1 MKKTVFRRIL
11 PSLLAGVL
19 LITPASVAA
28 QSDALNEKDVPNQNT
43 ETTTA
48 GTGGGGYYAY
58 LQAHPD
64 ESRPDAEIHVEIPSP
79 VQISEDGQ
87 ATWDLQVPT
96 AGFYNI
102 RITYTAH
109 AGKDIDIEC
118 GLLIDGTSPFQAAEA
133 MPLTRVW
140 KDSGQASYVDASGN
154 EYLPVQEEVFRAE
167 TVFLSARDEYVD
179 GGYLFWFDKGAHTLT
194 LYGERESFTVEA
206 ISLCQ
211 EPEADDYQQY
221 LDGRTPQSVEADP
234 ILLEGEDASFKS
246 HPTLYALADMSSCA
260 TSPYDP
266 RKSLL
271 NTIGGESWSD
281 QGQWMEW
288 DFEVKTAGFYQLSF
302 RVKQN
307 YKSGSFSVRKL
318 YLDGKVPF
326 AEAEDI
332 RFVYDLGWTMVT
344 MGGDTPQYLWLDEGT
359 HTIRL
364 EVVYGGFTEICAEIE
379 DCVSQANALYRQII
393 MITGTS
399 PDLLRDYNIG
409 NLIPGCKESFA
420 ALSDRLYNLVDQL
433 ESLVGRKGAETASME
448 KLALQLSEFAEDTET
463 APRRLSTFSAN
474 ISSLAASL
482 VSMASQPL
490 LLDYML
496 FSPVGSELPAA
507 NAPWYRAVWNEV
519 QRFFLSFV
527 EDYDNIGSGE
537 RTNEE
542 DAITLWLGIG
552 RDQAT
557 VLYSLILSD
566 FTANTG
572 IPVNLRL
579 ITQDVMMRAVAA
591 NKGPDLALFQT
602 QETVINYALRG
613 AAYDLN
619 NFPDFEEVKER
630 FHPEAVKQYTLGDGF
645 YALPEQ
651 MNYNVMFVR
660 TDVLAELGLSV
671 PETWD
676 ELYDVLAQLQRNHMQ
691 VGVTSSFTALSTSEM
706 NPLFLSLLY
715 QKGGNVY
722 DADGRECI
730 LDQPAG
736 VEAFTQFC
744 ELYTKYGVS
753 LKIDLLTHF
762 RTGEAPVVINNVS
775 FGNELSV
782 SAPELAG
789 LWEMVPFPGV
799 RRSDGTVDHTT
810 VLTSVS
816 AGIASTASSSGV
828 VMFSNARNPKNT
840 WEFMKWWTSADVQAE
855 YARQIESVLGR
866 SGRWLSA
873 NLEAIE
879 EVAWSKDELS
889 VITGQLE
896 TLRCLPEVAGGYYT
910 GRSINNAVR
919 TVVNDGKGGVS
930 PKETLYEY
938 VRDINR
944 EIFLKRRELGLD

>member
-1 MKKTVFRRIL
+1 MVDQMKKERRRIL
-11 PSLLAGVL
+11 PIVLSGLMLLMPISVWGETGDPVEKTVVAE
-19 LITPASVAA
+19 ASESV
-28 QSDALNEKDVPNQNT
+28 
-43 ETTTA
+43 
-48 GTGGGGYYAY
+48 GGGYYAY
-58 LQAHPD
+58 LSRHP
-64 ESRPDAEIHVEIPSP
+64 EGVRPEEEVRVDLGDP
-79 VQISEDGQ
+79 VLIEEEGRGSWEV
-87 ATWDLQVPT
+87 QVPT
-96 AGFYNI
+96 TGFYNI
-102 RITYTAH
+102 RISYTAQ

-118 GLLIDGTSPFQAAEA
+118 GLEIDGERPFQAAEA

-140 KDSGQASYVDASGN
+140 KDSGKASYVDASGN
-154 EYLPVQEEVFRAE
+154 EYLPVQEEVYREE
-167 TVFLSARDEYVD
+167 TVYLSARDEYVD
-179 GGYLFWFDKGAHTLT
+179 GGYLFWFEEGTHTLE
-194 LYGERESFTVEA
+194 LIGERESFTVQGLT
-206 ISLCQ
+206 LCQ
-211 EPEADDYQQY
+211 EPEAKAYEEY
-221 LDGRTPQSVEADP
+221 LDGRTPEAVEAEP
-234 ILLEGEDASFKS
+234 IRLEGESAGYKS
-246 HPTLYALADMSSCA
+246 HQTLYAVADMSSCA

-271 NTIGGESWSD
+271 NTIGGESWSEK
-281 QGQWMEW
+281 GQWMDWE
-288 DFEVKTAGFYQLSF
+288 FEVKTAGFYQLTF

-318 YLDGKVPF
+318 YVDGEVPF
-326 AEAEDI
+326 AQAEEI

-344 MGGDTPQYLWLDEGT
+344 LGGETPQYLWLDEGP

-379 DCVSQANALYRQII
+379 ECVSEANVLYRKIM

-409 NLIPGCKESFA
+409 KLIPGCKESFGE
-420 ALSDRLYNLVDQL
+420 LSERLYGLVEQL
-433 ESLVGRKGAETASME
+433 ERLVGKKGAETASME

-482 VSMASQPL
+482 VSMTGQPL
-490 LLDYML
+490 LLDYMQL
-496 FSPVGSELPAA
+496 SPVGSEIPAA
-507 NAPWYRAVWNEV
+507 EAPWYRSVWNEV
-519 QRFFLSFV
+519 QRFFLSFF
-527 EDYDNIGSGE
+527 EDYDNIGTGE
-537 RTNEE
+537 YGEE
-542 DAITLWLGIG
+542 DAVTLWLGVG

-557 VLYSLILSD
+557 VMYSLILSD
-566 FTANTG
+566 FTSHTG

-579 ITQDVMMRAVAA
+579 ITQDVVMRAVAA
-591 NKGPDLALFQT
+591 NKGPDLALFQP
-602 QETVINYALRG
+602 QATVINYALRG

-619 NFPDFEEVKER
+619 QFADIEEVKKR
-630 FHPEAVKQYTLGDGF
+630 FHPEAVRQYGLTDGF

-660 TDVLAELGLSV
+660 TDVLEEMGLSV
-671 PETWD
+671 PQTWD
-676 ELYDVLAQLQRNHMQ
+676 DLYTVLAELQRNHMQ
-691 VGVTSSFTALSTSEM
+691 VGVTSSFTAMSTSEM

-715 QKGGNVY
+715 QKGGSVY
-722 DADGRECI
+722 DPDGRECI
-730 LDQPAG
+730 LNQPAG

-782 SAPELAG
+782 SAPELTG
-789 LWEMVPFPGV
+789 LWEMVPFPGLL
-799 RRSDGTVDHTT
+799 REDGTVDHTT
-810 VLTSVS
+810 VLTT
-816 AGIASTASSSGV
+816 ASSGTTVTSASSSGV
-828 VMFSNARNPKNT
+828 VMFSNARNKEKT
-840 WEFMKWWTSADVQAE
+840 WEFMKWWTSKEAQAE
-855 YARQIESVLGR
+855 YARQIESALGR

-879 EVAWSKDELS
+879 EVAWSKEELT
-889 VITGQLE
+889 VITGELE

-910 GRSINNAVR
+910 GRSLNNAVR

-938 VRDINR
+938 VSDINR
-944 EIFLKRRELGLD
+944 EIVLKRRELGLD